1 MNVDLEIYLNNF
13 IKFFKTNPKDLLNLV
28 PKEMEQD
35 FYKKIRERASL
46 NLEEGLNVVLT
57 QKQIIEICVEL
68 NRKNKPEEILDE
80 RVFKSTP
87 FGVICLN

>member
-1 MNVDLEIYLNNF
+1 MNVDLEIYLNNI
-13 IKFFKTNPKDLLNLV
+13 IKFFKNNPKDLLSLV
-28 PKEMEQD
+28 PQELEQE

-46 NLEEGLNVVLT
+46 NHEEGLNIVLT

-68 NRKNKPEEILDE
+68 NKKKKADE
-80 RVFKSTP
+80 NFDDRVFKSTS

>member
-68 NRKNKPEEILDE
+68 NRKNKSEEILDE